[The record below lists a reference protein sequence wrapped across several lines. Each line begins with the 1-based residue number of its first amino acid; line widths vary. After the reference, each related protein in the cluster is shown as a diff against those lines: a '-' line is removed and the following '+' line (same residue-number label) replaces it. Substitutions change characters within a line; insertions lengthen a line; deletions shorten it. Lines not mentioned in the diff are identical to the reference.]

1 MKRFRGFVCLWGTL
15 GTNTVLQRR
24 NASAQFVYD
33 IVEMTDCI
41 LEAINSSTQAYIS
54 ALTGRLSPSIS
65 HDRLS
70 DLLTTAARQ
79 GQKNTASHDQARQS
93 RTGDGTWNAYRNI
106 SEYDIQVVVAEVP
119 LIGNA

>member
-1 MKRFRGFVCLWGTL
+1 
-15 GTNTVLQRR
+15 
-24 NASAQFVYD
+24 
-33 IVEMTDCI
+33 MTDCI

-119 LIGNA
+119 LRVCPKTSGGITKFSEHEAD